1 MFLTI
6 FVRLIY
12 KTCSMKNSFEQEI
25 TLYLHYLAKPFL
37 IIQEVFTTP
46 KGLVFVIPTLGT
58 ISLLSTQKLAF
69 YFLVIAYIVDFI
81 TGVVASFI
89 ERLKE
94 EKKEQQVDSFTWKE
108 KVVYFFDNI
117 SSDQMKRSIVKGI
130 AYSVFIMCS
139 YGIQFIF
146 KIKPFSFSFSE
157 LAWDLPLVAVAGAIV
172 IELWSILLEN
182 FKRMGFDIIKIGLGM
197 FSKTKEIKDK
207 ITE

>member
-1 MFLTI
+1 
-6 FVRLIY
+6 
-12 KTCSMKNSFEQEI
+12 MKNSFEDEI
-25 TLYLHYLAKPFL
+25 TLYLHYLAKPFI
-37 IIQEVFTTP
+37 IIQEVVTTP
-46 KGLVFVIPTLGT
+46 KGIAFAIPTLGT
-58 ISLLSTQKLAF
+58 ISLLGTQRLAF
-69 YFLVIAYIVDFI
+69 GFLVIAYTLDFI
-81 TGVVASFI
+81 TGVIASFI
-89 ERLKE
+89 ERLRE
-94 EKKEQQVDSFTWKE
+94 EKKIQEVESFTWKQ
-108 KVVYFFDNI
+108 KVIYFFDNI

-130 AYSVFIMCS
+130 AYSVFILCS
-139 YGIQFIF
+139 HGIQFIF

>member
-1 MFLTI
+1 
-6 FVRLIY
+6 
-12 KTCSMKNSFEQEI
+12 MKNSFEEEV
-25 TLYLHYLAKPFL
+25 TLYLHYLAKPFI
-37 IIQEVFTTP
+37 IIQEVVTTP
-46 KGLVFVIPTLGT
+46 KGIAFAIPTLGT
-58 ISLLSTQKLAF
+58 ISLLSTQRLAF
-69 YFLVIAYIVDFI
+69 GFLVVAYTLDFI
-81 TGVVASFI
+81 TGVIASFI
-89 ERLKE
+89 ERLRE
-94 EKKEQQVDSFTWKE
+94 EKKIQEVDSFTWRQ

-130 AYSVFIMCS
+130 AYSVFILCS

-157 LAWDLPLVAVAGAIV
+157 LVWDLPLIAVAGAIV

-197 FSKTKEIKDK
+197 FSKVKEVKNE

>member
-1 MFLTI
+1 
-6 FVRLIY
+6 
-12 KTCSMKNSFEQEI
+12 MKNSFEEEI

-37 IIQEVFTTP
+37 IIQEVVTTP
-46 KGLVFVIPTLGT
+46 KGIAFAIPTLGT
-58 ISLLSTQKLAF
+58 ISLLGTQRFAF
-69 YFLVIAYIVDFI
+69 GFLVIAYILDFI
-81 TGVVASFI
+81 TGVIASFI
-89 ERLKE
+89 ERLRE
-94 EKKEQQVDSFTWKE
+94 EKKIQEVDSFTWRQ
-108 KVVYFFDNI
+108 KVIYFFDNM

-139 YGIQFIF
+139 CGIQFIF

-157 LAWDLPLVAVAGAIV
+157 LVWDLPLIAVAGAIV

-197 FSKTKEIKDK
+197 FTKVKEVKNE

>member
-1 MFLTI
+1 
-6 FVRLIY
+6 
-12 KTCSMKNSFEQEI
+12 MKNSFEEEI
-25 TLYLHYLAKPFL
+25 TLYLHYLAKPFI
-37 IIQEVFTTP
+37 IIQEVVTTP
-46 KGLVFVIPTLGT
+46 KGIAFAIPTLGT
-58 ISLLSTQKLAF
+58 ISLLGTQRLAF
-69 YFLVIAYIVDFI
+69 GFLVIAYLLDFI
-81 TGVVASFI
+81 TGVIASFI

-94 EKKEQQVDSFTWKE
+94 EKKTQEVYSFTWRQ

-139 YGIQFIF
+139 CGIQFIF

-157 LAWDLPLVAVAGAIV
+157 LVWDLPLIAVAGAIV

-197 FSKTKEIKDK
+197 FSKVKEVKKEI
-207 ITE
+207 TE

>member
-1 MFLTI
+1 
-6 FVRLIY
+6 
-12 KTCSMKNSFEQEI
+12 MKNSFEEEI
-25 TLYLHYLAKPFL
+25 TLYLHYLAKPFI
-37 IIQEVFTTP
+37 IIQEVVTTP
-46 KGLVFVIPTLGT
+46 KGIASAIPTLGT
-58 ISLLSTQKLAF
+58 ISLLSTQRLAF
-69 YFLVIAYIVDFI
+69 DFLVIAYIVDFI

-94 EKKEQQVDSFTWKE
+94 EKKEQQVESFTWKD
-108 KVVYFFDNI
+108 KVVYFFDNV

-146 KIKPFSFSFSE
+146 KIKPFTFSFSE

-182 FKRMGFDIIKIGLGM
+182 FKRMGFDIIKIGLEM
-197 FSKTKEIKDK
+197 FTKAKEIKK
-207 ITE
+207 EITE

>member
-1 MFLTI
+1 
-6 FVRLIY
+6 
-12 KTCSMKNSFEQEI
+12 MKNSFEQEI

-46 KGLVFVIPTLGT
+46 KGLAFAIPTLGT
-58 ISLLSTQKLAF
+58 ISLLSTQRLAF

-108 KVVYFFDNI
+108 KVVYFFDNV

-157 LAWDLPLVAVAGAIV
+157 LVWDLPLIAVAGAIV

>member
-1 MFLTI
+1 
-6 FVRLIY
+6 
-12 KTCSMKNSFEQEI
+12 MKNSFEEEI

-46 KGLVFVIPTLGT
+46 KGLAFAVPTLGT
-58 ISLLSTQKLAF
+58 ISLLSTQRLAF

-94 EKKEQQVDSFTWKE
+94 EKKEQQVESFTWKE

-146 KIKPFSFSFSE
+146 KIKPFTFSFSE